1 MGVGLFI
8 SGIFLVAIAT
18 LILDQEAASLYSIT
32 VLAFI
37 GALLGDHVGYYA
49 GRWMGPQVE
58 QIDLI
63 KKRQESF
70 NKGTRILKKF
80 GPFAIFFGRFI
91 PAIRSIIPA
100 LLGVTKFERV
110 KFTLLDTLACS
121 LWSGALAAIIFGI
134 DNLI

>member
-1 MGVGLFI
+1 
-8 SGIFLVAIAT
+8 
-18 LILDQEAASLYSIT
+18 
-32 VLAFI
+32 
-37 GALLGDHVGYYA
+37 
-49 GRWMGPQVE
+49 MGPQVE

-80 GPFAIFFGRFI
+80 GPFAIFIGRFI

-100 LLGVTKFERV
+100 LLGVTKFEKI

-121 LWSGALAAIIFGI
+121 LWSVALAAIIFGI